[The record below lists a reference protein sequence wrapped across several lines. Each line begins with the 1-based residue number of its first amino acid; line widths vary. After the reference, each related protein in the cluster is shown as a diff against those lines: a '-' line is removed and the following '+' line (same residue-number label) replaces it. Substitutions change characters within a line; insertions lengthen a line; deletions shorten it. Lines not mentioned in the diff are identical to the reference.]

1 MFPNNLFRLEHVSIE
16 KLFVGAQF
24 SSFLKLFSEE
34 LSLKDYNSSPKRQ
47 GKNEPFFLSIRTH

>member
-24 SSFLKLFSEE
+24 SIFLKLCSEE
-34 LSLKDYNSSPKRQ
+34 LSLTDYNSSPKRQ
-47 GKNEPFFLSIRTH
+47 GKNEHFFP